1 MKYVTY
7 NLRDEDSNSDIY
19 YEKVSL
25 ISKRI
30 KELILKSGN
39 RYLNDF
45 MKYIMENSIE
55 ALRTKD
61 EYAIEFIM
69 IGVMLSE
76 YGQYGNILTK
86 RLSGV
91 FNFLNKLR
99 EKPRYKESV
108 DKIKGYL
115 NSNIL
120 YRKSNKNL
128 NDIKSLVCWMNETGD
143 FKEEIYRLKVWVEFL
158 ETKDREYKGN
168 LIRETLF
175 ITKSMNTICDK
186 SLKSYLEPLDEFLN
200 GVEER
205 YRNREDL
212 IYCTKGKL
220 QYYFNMISA
229 EIMNEVYHEEFSKCE
244 EKKIFIPSCMRQT
257 EKICMAASGELGYEC
272 RQCND
277 SCNVNSLKRLVKNKD
292 IEIAIIPHETS
303 INNLKIER
311 KIGIIG
317 IACITNLIAGG
328 WKALRLGFIPQCV
341 ILDYCGCDKHWILD
355 GGQMTDINSVY
366 LLKVI

>member
-7 NLRDEDSNSDIY
+7 NLKIEDSNSDIY
-19 YEKVSL
+19 YEK
-25 ISKRI
+25 ISRISTRI

-39 RYLNDF
+39 IYLEDFIRY
-45 MKYIMENSIE
+45 IRENSIE

-76 YGQYGNILTK
+76 YGQYGYILTK
-86 RLSGV
+86 GLSGV

-99 EKPRYKESV
+99 EKPQYKESV

-120 YRKSNKNL
+120 YKKRNKNL
-128 NDIKSLVCWMNETGD
+128 NDIKRLVYWMNETGD
-143 FKEEIYRLKVWVEFL
+143 FKEEVYRLKVWVKFL
-158 ETKDREYKGN
+158 EKNDRGYREN
-168 LIRETLF
+168 LIKKTLS
-175 ITKSMNTICDK
+175 ITQSMNNICDK
-186 SLKSYLEPLDEFLN
+186 SLKSYLESLDEFLN
-200 GVEER
+200 CAEER

-220 QYYFNMISA
+220 QYYFNMVSA
-229 EIMNEVYHEEFSKCE
+229 EIMNEVYHEKFSKCE
-244 EKKIFIPSCMRQT
+244 EKKIFVPSCMRQT

-272 RQCND
+272 RQCNN
-277 SCNVNSLKRLVKNKD
+277 SCNVNCLKRLVKNKD

-303 INNLKIER
+303 INKLKIER

-317 IACITNLIAGG
+317 IACITNLISGG

-341 ILDYCGCDKHWILD
+341 ILDYCGCGKHWILD
-355 GGQMTDINSVY
+355 GGQMTAINSVY
-366 LLKVI
+366 LLKLI

>member
-7 NLRDEDSNSDIY
+7 NLKVGDSNSDVY
-19 YEKVSL
+19 YEEISL

-39 RYLNDF
+39 RYLEDF
-45 MKYIMENSIE
+45 MKYIRENSIE

-86 RLSGV
+86 GLSGV
-91 FNFLNKLR
+91 FRFLNKLR
-99 EKPRYKESV
+99 EKPGYKESV

-120 YRKSNKNL
+120 YKKNNKNL

-143 FKEEIYRLKVWVEFL
+143 FKEEVYRLKVWVEFL

-186 SLKSYLEPLDEFLN
+186 SLKSYIEPLEEFLN

-205 YRNREDL
+205 YKNREDV

-229 EIMNEVYHEEFSKCE
+229 EIMNEVYHEKFSKCE
-244 EKKIFIPSCMRQT
+244 EKKIFVPFCMRQT
-257 EKICMAASGELGYEC
+257 EKICMATSGELGYEC

-277 SCNVNSLKRLVKNKD
+277 SCNINSLKRLVKNKD
-292 IEIAIIPHETS
+292 VEIAIIPHETS
-303 INNLKIER
+303 INSLKIER

-341 ILDYCGCDKHWILD
+341 ILDYCGCKKHWSID
-355 GGQMTDINSVY
+355 GGLMTSINSVY
-366 LLKVI
+366 LLKSI